1 MNGSFH
7 IGSELPV
14 VDPVRNGIQI
24 RITDSANAI
33 LFDINL
39 PGVERMPGGDHGW
52 KASGSPAS
60 KWIYTDKRPVAVS
73 KGIKKVT
80 VKSLARLGRP
90 GDFAIFM
97 NHKGGTV
104 PLREPG
110 QVPLRLTVELND
122 TALPP
127 GGTPGRDQCGE
138 AVFTPS
144 ECKILATNVACKQK

>member
-1 MNGSFH
+1 
-7 IGSELPV
+7 
-14 VDPVRNGIQI
+14 
-24 RITDSANAI
+24 

-90 GDFAIFM
+90 GDFAIFV

-127 GGTPGRDQCGE
+127 GGRQAAISAARRYSLRRSARSWLRTSHVSR
-138 AVFTPS
+138 S
-144 ECKILATNVACKQK
+144 RR